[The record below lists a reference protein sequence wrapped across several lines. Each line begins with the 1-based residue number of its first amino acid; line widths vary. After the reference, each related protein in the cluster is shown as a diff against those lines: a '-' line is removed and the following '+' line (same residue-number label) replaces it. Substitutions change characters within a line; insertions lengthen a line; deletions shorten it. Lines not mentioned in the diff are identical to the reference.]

1 MYNYDNI
8 IARLRA
14 GEDAEIIANEMVGM
28 LNKANRDYNDEVE
41 AAKAQEAQK
50 AKIRAEKI
58 ARVRQMATILTDYIR
73 DFYPNSYAAMQLDEE
88 AINAEE
94 VTNMIDAGLAEI
106 DAAASFLNRVS
117 KDMEKAPNV
126 ANRII
131 REANPKAQKVD
142 GQDAIFNF
150 LKNNGLV

>member
-14 GEDAEIIANEMVGM
+14 GEDAEVIANEMVNM
-28 LNKANRDYNDEVE
+28 LNKANRDFTDEME

-50 AKIRAEKI
+50 AKIRAEKV
-58 ARVRQMATILTDYIR
+58 ARVAQMASILTDYIR

-94 VTNMIDAGLAEI
+94 VTDMIDAGLAEI
-106 DAAASFLNRVS
+106 DAAASFLTRVS

>member
-14 GEDAEIIANEMVGM
+14 GEDAEIIANEMVNM
-28 LNKANRDYNDEVE
+28 LNKANRDFNDEVE

-58 ARVRQMATILTDYIR
+58 ARVRQMATIMTDYIK
-73 DFYPNSYAAMQLDEE
+73 DFYPGSYAAMQLDKEG
-88 AINAEE
+88 IHAEE
-94 VTNMIDAGLAEI
+94 LVDMIDAGLAEI
-106 DAAASFLNRVS
+106 DAAASFLTRVS
-117 KDMEKAPNV
+117 KDMGKAPNE

-131 REANPKAQKVD
+131 REAKPKAQKVND
-142 GQDAIFNF
+142 QDAILNF

>member
-14 GEDAEIIANEMVGM
+14 GEDAEVIANEMVNM
-28 LNKANRDYNDEVE
+28 LNKANRDFTDEME

-50 AKIRAEKI
+50 AKVRAEKV
-58 ARVRQMATILTDYIR
+58 ARVRQMATIMTDYIK
-73 DFYPNSYAAMQLDEE
+73 DFYPGSYAAMQLDKED
-88 AINAEE
+88 INAEE
-94 VTNMIDAGLAEI
+94 LTDMIDAGLAEI
-106 DAAASFLNRVS
+106 DAAASFLTRVS

-131 REANPKAQKVD
+131 REANPKAQKVSE
-142 GQDAIFNF
+142 QDAILNF

>member
-58 ARVRQMATILTDYIR
+58 ARVRQLATIMTDYIK
-73 DFYPNSYAAMQLDEE
+73 DFYPNSYAAMQLDKE
-88 AINAEE
+88 AISAEE
-94 VTNMIDAGLAEI
+94 LADMIDAGLTEI
-106 DAAASFLNRVS
+106 DAAASFLTRVE
-117 KDMEKAPNV
+117 KDLHKAPNV

-142 GQDAIFNF
+142 GQDAILNF